1 MSKPRPAL
9 RRSGTEWAL
18 LVEACE
24 RSGLSRAAF
33 AEREGIH
40 PGTFSFWASRLAP
53 RQSRKEKTAGRSA
66 ASSFLPVR
74 VRGRDA
80 ASERGAAVA
89 GRVGMSKP
97 AVAMVPIACEADSI
111 EIALA
116 NGRRVRCALSQ
127 VGDPRL
133 AALLALAEG
142 GREC

>member
-1 MSKPRPAL
+1 MSRSRSTI
-9 RRSGTEWAL
+9 RRSPAEWAL

-53 RQSRKEKTAGRSA
+53 KRAKKLKRVERAET
-66 ASSFLPVR
+66 SSFVPVR
-74 VRGRDA
+74 VRARDA
-80 ASERGAAVA
+80 AAMRGGAGA
-89 GRVGMSKP
+89 GRVATGKGT
-97 AVAMVPIACEADSI
+97 VVVVPSASATDSV

-116 NGRRVRCALSQ
+116 NGRRVRCTLAQ
-127 VGDPRL
+127 AGDPRL

-142 GREC
+142 GRAC